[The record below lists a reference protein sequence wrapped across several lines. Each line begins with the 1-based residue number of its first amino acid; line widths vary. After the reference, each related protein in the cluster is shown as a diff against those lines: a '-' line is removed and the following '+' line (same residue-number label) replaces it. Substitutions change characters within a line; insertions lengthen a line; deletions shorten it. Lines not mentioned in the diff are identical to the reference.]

1 MRFYISGKWGF
12 SLIWGYYG
20 SVLPLAVVMAIPNAV
35 ATFALCT
42 LNEAEVYT
50 QDADTTNT
58 AWGILG
64 VFSSCMFF
72 VLNFRS
78 RIAYNRWWEGGTLLQ
93 QTRGEWFNGFS
104 SLIAFCNPAP
114 DMSKK
119 VEEFQH
125 LLVWLMSM
133 LYCCALQQVSPDR
146 DRPFEILSPDGVDPD
161 SLRMLAK
168 TTDKVEVI
176 LQWIQRLITLS
187 MQNGVIV
194 VAPPVVT
201 RAYQELSRGIVN
213 LQNAR
218 KIADFPFPFPFAQ
231 ASIVMLCLHWGVV
244 PVLCSML
251 LSRLLATMVAFVV
264 ICFLWCQ
271 NFIALQ
277 LESPFGSAPNDLPM
291 QQMQMDWNNSL
302 RALMNPHAQRPPR
315 FSFDRERHRQLTVM
329 MSDGTLSDG
338 TQPMEPMRRSAVYVN
353 GQGT

>member
-1 MRFYISGKWGF
+1 
-12 SLIWGYYG
+12 
-20 SVLPLAVVMAIPNAV
+20 
-35 ATFALCT
+35 
-42 LNEAEVYT
+42 
-50 QDADTTNT
+50 
-58 AWGILG
+58 
-64 VFSSCMFF
+64 
-72 VLNFRS
+72 
-78 RIAYNRWWEGGTLLQ
+78 
-93 QTRGEWFNGFS
+93 
-104 SLIAFCNPAP
+104 
-114 DMSKK
+114 
-119 VEEFQH
+119 
-125 LLVWLMSM
+125 
-133 LYCCALQQVSPDR
+133 
-146 DRPFEILSPDGVDPD
+146 
-161 SLRMLAK
+161 
-168 TTDKVEVI
+168 
-176 LQWIQRLITLS
+176 

-329 MSDGTLSDG
+329 MSDGT
-338 TQPMEPMRRSAVYVN
+338 QPMEPMRRSAVYVN